1 MRTLLAAAIVLTAT
15 QAVAD
20 TATCYN
26 ISDPNART
34 YCLARERKDPSACYA
49 ISSPDLRSMCLA
61 EVRR

>member
-1 MRTLLAAAIVLTAT
+1 MRMLLAAAMVLTTA

-20 TATCYN
+20 SAACYS
-26 ISDPNART
+26 ISDPNARS

>member
-20 TATCYN
+20 SSTCYS
-26 ISDPNART
+26 IGDPNART
-34 YCLARERKDPSACYA
+34 YCLARERKDPSACYS
-49 ISSPDLRSMCLA
+49 ITNPDLRSMCLA